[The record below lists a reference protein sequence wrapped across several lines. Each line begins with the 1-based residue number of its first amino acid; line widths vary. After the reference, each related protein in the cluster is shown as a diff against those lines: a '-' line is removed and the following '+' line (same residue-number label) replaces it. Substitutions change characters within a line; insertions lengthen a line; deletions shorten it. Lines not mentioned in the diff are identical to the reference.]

1 MDVRTVLCI
10 DDRPQLLEL
19 RKAVLQS
26 HGYHVKMALSG
37 HVAMKMLTEALVDA
51 VLLEYKSEGLD
62 VEAVASHLKLRFP
75 SIPIILLSAYA
86 SMPER
91 ILWLVDEY
99 VMRSELSERL
109 LPTIERV
116 AGRSESELMRKRA
129 SRAVAA

>member
-1 MDVRTVLCI
+1 MEVRTVLCI

-37 HVAMKMLTEALVDA
+37 HVAMKMLMEALVDA

>member
-26 HGYHVKMALSG
+26 HGYRVKMALSG
-37 HVAMKMLTEALVDA
+37 HVAMKMLTEAPVDA

-62 VEAVASHLKLRFP
+62 AEAVASHLKSRFP

-86 SMPER
+86 YMPEP

-99 VMRSELSERL
+99 VMRSELSEGL
-109 LPTIERV
+109 LAAVERV
-116 AGRSESELMRKRA
+116 AGRSQTELMRRRA
-129 SRAVAA
+129 SHANTA